1 MDQVEG
7 MGEKD
12 MDQMSD
18 WADLILTR
26 FCPFA
31 ISLEQFPEILNE
43 CVFFFFAKIIF
54 SILFCWGDFH

>member
-43 CVFFFFAKIIF
+43 CVFV
-54 SILFCWGDFH
+54 FCKNNFPYFVLLG